1 MFLFYVF
8 LICNYTKYFWECNKM
23 QIKHN
28 KNKLTPQD
36 SIGRATGF
44 FLFRNLV
51 NNYNLDKEKQEDERK
66 SIKKYG
72 CTSLILSFISILLG
86 VCSLV
91 CKFSNLELA
100 GFSNLLI
107 VIIYI
112 LSGIVVSTILSLYAF
127 VFAVLQTRL
136 NRKSIGIIALI
147 FSILAIGLVFSL
159 ILFLLI

>member
-1 MFLFYVF
+1 MNLK
-8 LICNYTKYFWECNKM
+8 N
-23 QIKHN
+23 N
-28 KNKLTPQD
+28 KNELNPQD

-51 NNYNLDKEKQEDERK
+51 NGYNVDKEKQEDERK
-66 SIKKYG
+66 GIKKYG
-72 CTSLILSFISILLG
+72 TTSLILSFISLLLG
-86 VCSLV
+86 VCSLI

-107 VIIYI
+107 VVIYI
-112 LSGIVVSTILSLYAF
+112 LSGIVVSTILSMYAF

-147 FSILAIGLVFSL
+147 ASILSIGLVFTL

>member
-1 MFLFYVF
+1 M
-8 LICNYTKYFWECNKM
+8 K
-23 QIKHN
+23 IKRN
-28 KNKLTPQD
+28 KNELSPQD

-51 NNYNLDKEKQEDERK
+51 NNYNVDKEKQEDERK

-72 CTSLILSFISILLG
+72 RTSLVLSFISILLG

-107 VIIYI
+107 VVIYI
-112 LSGIVVSTILSLYAF
+112 LSGIVVSTILSIYAF

-136 NRKSIGIIALI
+136 NRKSIGIIGLI
-147 FSILAIGLVFSL
+147 ASILSIGLVLTL

>member
-1 MFLFYVF
+1 MKG
-8 LICNYTKYFWECNKM
+8 NYNMNIE
-23 QIKHN
+23 QN
-28 KNKLTPQD
+28 KNELNPQD
-36 SIGRATGF
+36 SIGKATGF

-51 NNYNLDKEKQEDERK
+51 NGYNIDKEKQEDERK

-72 CTSLILSFISILLG
+72 RTSLILSFISILLG

-91 CKFSNLELA
+91 CKFANLELA

-107 VIIYI
+107 VVIYI
-112 LSGIVVSTILSLYAF
+112 LSGIVVSTILSMYAF

-136 NRKSIGIIALI
+136 NRKSIGIIGLI
-147 FSILAIGLVFSL
+147 VSILAIMLVLTL

>member
-1 MFLFYVF
+1 MNL
-8 LICNYTKYFWECNKM
+8 NN
-23 QIKHN
+23 N
-28 KNKLTPQD
+28 KNELNPQD
-36 SIGRATGF
+36 SIGKATGF

-51 NNYNLDKEKQEDERK
+51 NGYNIDKEKQEDERK

-72 CTSLILSFISILLG
+72 TTSLILSLISILLG
-86 VCSLV
+86 VCSLI

-107 VIIYI
+107 VVIYI
-112 LSGIVVSTILSLYAF
+112 LSGIVVSTILSMYAF

-147 FSILAIGLVFSL
+147 ASILSIGLVLTL